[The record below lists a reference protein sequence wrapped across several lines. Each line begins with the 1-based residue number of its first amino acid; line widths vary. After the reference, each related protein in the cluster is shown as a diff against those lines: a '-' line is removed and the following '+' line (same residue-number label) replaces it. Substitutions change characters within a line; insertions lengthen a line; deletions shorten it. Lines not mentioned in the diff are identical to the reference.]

1 MSLEAVTCTV
11 ELSTGSLI
19 EVSETPRAV
28 LDRRLKNLNTGAF
41 IRLHVLTGTG
51 RSDADY
57 RQEVF
62 VDPLSIVAVYPLD
75 ERPIPP
81 RRVYVDRVEVHSR
94 T

>member
-19 EVSETPRAV
+19 EVAETPKVV
-28 LDRRLKNLNTGAF
+28 LDRRFQNLINGSF
-41 IRLHVLTGTG
+41 IHLHVLTGTS

-62 VDPLSIVAVYPLD
+62 VDPLQIVAVYPLD
-75 ERPIPP
+75 ERPLPP
-81 RRVYVDRVEVHSR
+81 RRVYVDRIEAR
-94 T
+94 DKT